1 MIPRV
6 SVILSIFNGE
16 EFLRETVESIL
27 GQSFSDFEF
36 IVIDDGS
43 VDNSWDLLQYY
54 EAMDPRIVLMRNER
68 NEGET
73 YSINLGI
80 HNSRSQLIAITQ
92 CGAVSY
98 KSRLEK
104 QYELFREN
112 RGYVLVGAQATYC
125 DVEGK
130 TLQHSTFPLDDKGIR
145 KSLYV
150 GRIIFE
156 HPSIMFRKLNGM
168 NYREN
173 TFPEPDFDFWLRVS
187 FYGKLRNIDEVL
199 IRRIIHPKRISLT
212 RRYEQKKVH
221 WCIHKLFWERL
232 RYGEE
237 RSTWCTENA
246 RKTHLFEPFRSKML
260 HILARRMFQ
269 TKGFLRY
276 YYILLN
282 LIFSP
287 APGKEIYYL
296 LVKRVLIHFYSDKL
310 LRKYLEMA
318 EAPNTINCG

>member
-1 MIPRV
+1 MTPKV

-16 EFLRETVESIL
+16 EFLKETVESIL

-36 IVIDDGS
+36 MIIDDQS
-43 VDNSWDLLQYY
+43 IDKTWELLQHYKK
-54 EAMDPRIVLMRNER
+54 MDARIVLMRNER
-68 NEGET
+68 NKGET
-73 YSINLGI
+73 YSINMGI
-80 HNSRSQLIAITQ
+80 HRSRSQLIAITQ

-199 IRRIIHPKRISLT
+199 VKRIVHHKRISLT

-221 WCIHKLFWERL
+221 WCIHKLFYERL
-232 RYGEE
+232 KYGEE
-237 RSTWCTENA
+237 RSTLCEENS
-246 RKTHLFEPFRSKML
+246 KKKDLFEPFRNRML
-260 HILARRMFQ
+260 HILSKRMFE
-269 TKGFLRY
+269 TKGVLHY
-276 YYILLN
+276 CYLMLS
-282 LIFSP
+282 LMFSP
-287 APGKEIYYL
+287 APGKEIYYWI
-296 LVKRVLIHFYSDKL
+296 VKRVLIHFYSDKL
-310 LRKYLEMA
+310 LTKYLKMGETADMT
-318 EAPNTINCG
+318 NMG